1 MAQRARPDSVEPRM
15 SSGPL
20 RAALRKNLGPALVLW
35 AGAGAILAA
44 YHLHDGARAALDA
57 LADLKRRAG
66 WWFVMPAQAAAAGL
80 MPWVCQLFRP
90 RGERDILGRHVP
102 WLMLAWGAQGA
113 MTDGFYTLLAGWFGD
128 SAELRVVAVKTA
140 ADMLGYTPLVCMPYA
155 LAAYALKD
163 AGFDVAR
170 MRRELGPRWYRERVW
185 PLYRAALLI
194 WTPTV
199 CLLYALPLA
208 LQFPVQAVV
217 QCFFA
222 LIVAMLARPA
232 AGEGHAARARR

>member
-1 MAQRARPDSVEPRM
+1 MAQRARLDAVESRM
-15 SSGPL
+15 SSRPL

-35 AGAGAILAA
+35 AGAGAILAL
-44 YHLHDGARAALDA
+44 YNLHGGTRAALGELAA
-57 LADLKRRAG
+57 LKQRAG
-66 WWFVMPAQAAAAGL
+66 LWFVMPAQAVAAGV
-80 MPWVCQLFRP
+80 MPWVFQCFRP
-90 RGERDILGRHVP
+90 RDERDILARHVP

-113 MTDGFYTLLAGWFGD
+113 MTDTFYALLAAWFGD
-128 SAELRVVAVKTA
+128 SSAPAVVAAKTA
-140 ADMLGYTPLVCMPYA
+140 ADMLFYTPLICMPYA
-155 LAAYALKD
+155 LAVYALKD
-163 AGFDVAR
+163 AGFDAAR

-199 CLLYALPLA
+199 CLLYSLPLA

-222 LIVAMLARPA
+222 LIVVMLARPA
-232 AGEGHAARARR
+232 ETATGTRSG